1 MVKEEVKLVVAQ
13 EGGGAKAELKVKV
26 MRAASTAGAPK
37 VAPASVE
44 AYVAVGY
51 EVEAEGLVAE
61 ALAALKVAALT
72 AAVEVVAAGNTT
84 H

>member
-1 MVKEEVKLVVAQ
+1 M
-13 EGGGAKAELKVKV
+13 KVKV
-26 MRAASTAGAPK
+26 MRAASTA
-37 VAPASVE
+37 VE